1 MSEEDRNSS
10 EGKGRQN
17 AILTYEQVARMS
29 ASIVRVETKL
39 DAITAGQTAAE
50 KAHMDH
56 EVRLRALELTQAAY
70 IASTTSSRG
79 VASWIWTAA
88 MGLILVLI
96 AVLNYLGIHPG
107 TP

>member
-1 MSEEDRNSS
+1 MADETSS
-10 EGKGRQN
+10 EGTKGRQN

-39 DAITAGQTAAE
+39 DAVVAGQTAAE
-50 KAHMDH
+50 RAHMDH
-56 EVRLRALELTQAAY
+56 EVRLRALELTQATF
-70 IASTTSSRG
+70 IAASTSSRG
-79 VASWIWTAA
+79 VASWLWTAA
-88 MGLILVLI
+88 MGLIVVTI